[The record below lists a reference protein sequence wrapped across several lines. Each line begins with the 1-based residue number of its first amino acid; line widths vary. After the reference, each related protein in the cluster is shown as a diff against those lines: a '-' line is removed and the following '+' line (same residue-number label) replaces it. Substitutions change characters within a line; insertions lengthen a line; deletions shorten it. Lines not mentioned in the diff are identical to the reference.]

1 MTRNEEI
8 KQAKDFVSSM
18 SKYAESKR
26 DSIELAILK
35 TNVSI
40 FSLLVKLVYDDKK
53 ENNAQP

>member
-8 KQAKDFVSSM
+8 KQAQDFVSSL
-18 SKYAESKR
+18 SKYAETKR

-53 ENNAQP
+53 ENNVQP